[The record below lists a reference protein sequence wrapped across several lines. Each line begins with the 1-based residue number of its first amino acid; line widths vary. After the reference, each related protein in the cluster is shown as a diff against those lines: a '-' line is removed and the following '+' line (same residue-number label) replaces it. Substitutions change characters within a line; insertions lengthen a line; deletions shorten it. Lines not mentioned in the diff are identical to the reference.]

1 MTIRVYRIESSR
13 GVYYCASRDDL
24 NTALTLLGTDATYT
38 ISFMTPDEY
47 NAIPATA
54 DSATVFA
61 TTETT

>member
-1 MTIRVYRIESSR
+1 MTIRVYRIESPR

-24 NTALTLLGTDATYT
+24 DTALAFLGTDATYT
-38 ISFMTPDEY
+38 ISYMTPDEY
-47 NAIPATA
+47 NAIPATV